1 MLILCV
7 FQNWKSIKSL
17 ITVRHFSF
25 KVLEFSFLYIPG
37 VSNVSFVLQGVT
49 INVIFA
55 TNLFTLFLLLMKL
68 RLLYLS

>member
-7 FQNWKSIKSL
+7 FQNWKSIKSP

-55 TNLFTLFLLLMKL
+55 ANLFTFLLLMKL